1 VAMLRTGNVEAGRMA
16 KAEPRTAES
25 PDKGYPPQEAGLPAG
40 GYHPEVVGLS
50 SEHLLVFDVSLLIAD
65 GIINKATQ

>member
-25 PDKGYPPQEAGLPAG
+25 PDKGYPPQAAGLPAG
-40 GYHPEVVGLS
+40 GRQPEEHPPGCRRKPTTLTRDIPRRSAEGRR
-50 SEHLLVFDVSLLIAD
+50 
-65 GIINKATQ
+65 G